1 MKSYDEMAKSV
12 LLRKDEYIKNKKLK
26 TKKRITAFCTCL
38 CLIGA
43 LVAVQAVWLNF
54 NLVDGGGNINPQVSA
69 EDSEN
74 YISDPKAQGE
84 LSNGD
89 KPYSTD
95 ITIEGNEITDA
106 EVADYLKENISDI
119 KSLLDMTDKPTFLG
133 GYCHITYNDNSFK
146 LRQGYRDYLIYSDD
160 KLIGIITIYKEKE
173 EMQYT
178 LSCEA
183 NWFEKYE
190 TYLEAH
196 KGEKLLYFYI
206 GMQEVIISPD
216 STYFNPIGYDVSNY
230 FENITE
236 PYKQLYNDK
245 AIFIP

>member
-1 MKSYDEMAKSV
+1 MKSYDEMAKNV
-12 LLRKDEYIKNKKLK
+12 LLRRDEYIKNKKLK
-26 TKKRITAFCTCL
+26 TKKHITAFCTCL
-38 CLIGA
+38 CLIGV
-43 LVAVQAVWLNF
+43 LVSIQAVWLNF
-54 NLVDGGGNINPQVSA
+54 NLVDGDGEINSQTS
-69 EDSEN
+69 
-74 YISDPKAQGE
+74 PKSQGE
-84 LSNGD
+84 LFNGI
-89 KPYSTD
+89 KPNSTD
-95 ITIEGNEITDA
+95 ITIEGDEITDEEAA
-106 EVADYLKENISDI
+106 EYLKENTSDI
-119 KSLLDMTDKPTFLG
+119 KSLLDMTAEITFLG
-133 GYCHITYNDNSFK
+133 GYCHITYDDNAFK
-146 LRQGYRDYLIYSDD
+146 LRQGYRDYLIYSGD
-160 KLIGIITIYKEKE
+160 KLVGIITIYKEKG

-190 TYLEAH
+190 AYLKAH

-216 STYFNPIGYDVSNY
+216 GTYFNPIGYDVSNY